1 MDKQKV
7 LIFID
12 WFSPGYKAGGPTTS
26 NVNIVEHL
34 KDIFDFYVITSDT
47 DYNEKT
53 PYSGI
58 TPDTWIKKCEGLSVY
73 YFSKGRLSLNSLKR
87 VAKDAGCN
95 VWYINGI
102 YSKYFS
108 IFPLLLA
115 SQIKPKRIIVSA
127 RGMLS
132 PHALSI
138 KTIPKKIYL
147 RTANLLGLFRHVIFH
162 ATNNEEANYIK
173 QAIGNNAQ
181 TISIENLPRKASA
194 EFFATSKNNDKIKLA
209 SFARISPEKNTLYA
223 IQCLKSCKAEVEYD
237 IYGQINSQSYWE
249 ECKKLSA
256 ELPKNVTVKY
266 KGAVSPAEMPKI
278 YQNYHFMYL
287 PTTGENFGHAILESL
302 LNSTP
307 VIISDKT
314 PWKNLKEK
322 NVGWD
327 LPLDNTINFSDTIDS
342 CASLTSSEYEN
353 MAYTAYEYAQGKCR
367 NPQIK
372 QEYITL
378 FRV

>member
-162 ATNNEEANYIK
+162 ATNDEEANYIK

-237 IYGQINSQSYWE
+237 IYGQINSQSY
-249 ECKKLSA
+249 
-256 ELPKNVTVKY
+256 
-266 KGAVSPAEMPKI
+266 
-278 YQNYHFMYL
+278 
-287 PTTGENFGHAILESL
+287 
-302 LNSTP
+302 
-307 VIISDKT
+307 
-314 PWKNLKEK
+314 
-322 NVGWD
+322 
-327 LPLDNTINFSDTIDS
+327 
-342 CASLTSSEYEN
+342 
-353 MAYTAYEYAQGKCR
+353 
-367 NPQIK
+367 
-372 QEYITL
+372 
-378 FRV
+378 